1 MAHAWKACWVQALG
15 GSNPP
20 SSAIDRKTVEKSTV
34 FRFFCCGL
42 AHGPGDALR
51 GFGEVVA
58 VGFTEGVYIKLQI
71 FGVGGVGWSGWGDF
85 CSFMYRGCK
94 LRKVDLPG
102 WVRVDL
108 LGWVW
113 VGLLGWARQY
123 GRSESGKALRF

>member
-1 MAHAWKACWVQALG
+1 M
-15 GSNPP
+15 
-20 SSAIDRKTVEKSTV
+20 
-34 FRFFCCGL
+34 
-42 AHGPGDALR
+42 
-51 GFGEVVA
+51 
-58 VGFTEGVYIKLQI
+58 GFTEGVYIKLQI

-102 WVRVDL
+102 WVRADLPGWVRVDL

-113 VGLLGWARQY
+113 AGLLGWARQY